1 LLFCPHSLQ
10 KRVLKTDFLVTQ
22 HCELGSISTSRTNIG
37 TVLIMDVIDR
47 GILEILSRNCR
58 ISYRE
63 LGRKYDMSANAIR
76 RRVLNLEESGVIDQY
91 GIELSSAMIGSSF
104 VFGILKTDGSRDE
117 VEFVDLMGDHS
128 CIVAAAA
135 YTDGLYPFGGE
146 YIERNELLELGSY
159 LRGLGGV
166 LDVELHPII
175 QSKGNKM
182 ELSKLDLRV
191 LSVLLED
198 PRMQVVD
205 ISERTGLTARRVR
218 RIVKNLEESQ
228 AIRFTA
234 EVEAGKAGAIPFL
247 VRISWIDSIIGYTQV
262 LDWLREEI
270 GWLIWAPY
278 VSSIEPTIFALFT
291 EDNLVEVDRIAR
303 SIRSQE
309 FIGSV
314 KVMIATHHK
323 YFPSQRVR
331 WLVDRIREAGYDVP
345 DKWKSLQK

>member
-1 LLFCPHSLQ
+1 
-10 KRVLKTDFLVTQ
+10 
-22 HCELGSISTSRTNIG
+22 
-37 TVLIMDVIDR
+37 MDVIDR
-47 GILEILSRNCR
+47 GMLEILSRNCR

-91 GIELSSAMIGSSF
+91 GIELSPAMIGSSF

-128 CIVAAAA
+128 CVAAAAA

-146 YIERNELLELGSY
+146 YIEKNELLELGSY
-159 LRGLGGV
+159 LRGLDGV
-166 LDVELHPII
+166 LDLEIHPII
-175 QSKGNKM
+175 QSKGNKVD
-182 ELSKLDLRV
+182 LSKLDLRV

-228 AIRFTA
+228 AVRFTA

-247 VRISWIDSIIGYTQV
+247 VRISWIDSMVGYTQV

-291 EDNLVEVDRIAR
+291 EDNLVEVDRVAR
-303 SIRSQE
+303 RIRSQD
-309 FIGSV
+309 FITSV

-323 YFPSQRVR
+323 YFPSRRVR
-331 WLVDRIREAGYDVP
+331 WLVDSIREAGYDVP
-345 DKWKSLQK
+345 DKWKSLQNESSLTPRDQNL